1 MQRVISIV
9 APQLTV
15 VGAYSFIGE
24 IKDVVFQLR
33 WMILFI
39 IAMIVAD
46 FILGI
51 IDSVVRR
58 GEDFRFSRA
67 GRRTMCKFI
76 EYNSYLVL
84 GFMFGIAILQP
95 VGVCSYTVSAMCG
108 LGLAL
113 IFEFDSIVEH
123 ICNIHGI
130 KNKISIKRIL
140 VGYIKKKYSTA
151 GEIIEDITT
160 DKNNDHESK
169 QNSN

>member
-1 MQRVISIV
+1 MIRALNTT
-9 APQLTV
+9 APQIAV
-15 VGAYSFIGE
+15 VGAYSFVGE
-24 IKDVVFQLR
+24 IKGVVFQLR
-33 WMILFI
+33 WMLAFI
-39 IAMIVAD
+39 VALIVAD
-46 FILGI
+46 FVLGI
-51 IDSVVRR
+51 IDSVVKR

-130 KNKISIKRIL
+130 KNKISVKRIL

-169 QNSN
+169 

>member
-1 MQRVISIV
+1 MEKLLNTI
-9 APQLTV
+9 APQLAV
-15 VGAYSFIGE
+15 AGAYSFVGE
-24 IKDVVFQLR
+24 IKGVVFELR
-33 WMILFI
+33 WMLLFI

-95 VGVCSYTVSAMCG
+95 VGVCSYTISAMCG

-130 KNKISIKRIL
+130 KNKISVKRIL

-169 QNSN
+169 

>member
-1 MQRVISIV
+1 MEKLLNTI
-9 APQLTV
+9 APQLAV
-15 VGAYSFIGE
+15 AGAYSFVGE
-24 IKDVVFQLR
+24 IKGVVFELR
-33 WMILFI
+33 WMLLFI

-84 GFMFGIAILQP
+84 GFIFGIAILQP
-95 VGVCSYTVSAMCG
+95 VGVCSYTVSAMFG

-130 KNKISIKRIL
+130 KNKISVKRIL

-169 QNSN
+169 

>member
-1 MQRVISIV
+1 MLNTI
-9 APQLTV
+9 APQLAV
-15 VGAYSFIGE
+15 AGAYSFVGE
-24 IKDVVFQLR
+24 IKGVVFELR
-33 WMILFI
+33 WMLLFI

-140 VGYIKKKYSTA
+140 VGYI
-151 GEIIEDITT
+151 
-160 DKNNDHESK
+160 NL
-169 QNSN
+169 NSATLL